1 LLIPEAR
8 LKALQRTILH
18 RLLRRLR
25 AHPAAMGFERGQSI
39 VHNAALHVGRKVV
52 IKLDLVDFFPSTRA
66 GRIERYFRR
75 VGWNGEAAALLTRL
89 CTHEGG
95 LPQGAP
101 TSPRLSNLVNWL
113 LDSRIDRFVRRRKGS
128 YTRYADDITISFPKD
143 YPRRVRGA
151 IQRVR

>member
-1 LLIPEAR
+1 
-8 LKALQRTILH
+8 
-18 RLLRRLR
+18 
-25 AHPAAMGFERGQSI
+25 
-39 VHNAALHVGRKVV
+39 
-52 IKLDLVDFFPSTRA
+52 
-66 GRIERYFRR
+66 
-75 VGWNGEAAALLTRL
+75 
-89 CTHEGG
+89 

-151 IQRVR
+151 IQRVRRLVQALAYRIHVRGKLRIVRSHEQQRVTGLVVNKKPQLPRAVRRRLRAVEHHLRLGLSATLTPAQLEGWRALCRMIEAQSQRLVTS